1 MNDRAPGGKAGPS
14 SGACN
19 TPEWKGW
26 SQDPSLPRPH
36 LRVGSGSEGV
46 LLEIPACLRPSKG
59 KQLFFPSFLH
69 LWLLH
74 LGLFSFA
81 ATKDFA
87 TLLLLLYF
95 PSHYSIP
102 VYDRSSEAIL
112 RRLQCED
119 TKLVLSLNSFFSD
132 ILPQPFTESSYKLL
146 LVLFLWAEQT
156 PLSKCFCFC
165 LSCGL
170 GFLFVCASMAVSKS

>member
-1 MNDRAPGGKAGPS
+1 MLFGCSASCWGLLLAFLCFLATSLHKNAPVHTVMQMS
-14 SGACN
+14 SQA
-19 TPEWKGW
+19 
-26 SQDPSLPRPH
+26 LVR
-36 LRVGSGSEGV
+36 
-46 LLEIPACLRPSKG
+46 
-59 KQLFFPSFLH
+59 
-69 LWLLH
+69 
-74 LGLFSFA
+74 GLKERGTSAFCPVPPW
-81 ATKDFA
+81 DFA
-87 TLLLLLYF
+87 TVLLLLYF